1 MTQERRK
8 RSVSGALF
16 GSLQPQVT
24 GAQPTEKPGRMCL
37 RVHLLFPLLVEV
49 VPSRLIS
56 LCFWV
61 ILYRGWRNT
70 VASEIPQRQ
79 NG

>member
-8 RSVSGALF
+8 KSVSGALF
-16 GSLQPQVT
+16 GLLQLQVT
-24 GAQPTEKPGRMCL
+24 GAQPTENPGRMCL

-49 VPSRLIS
+49 VTRGLIS
-56 LCFWV
+56 LYFWV
-61 ILYRGWRNT
+61 VLKTGWSS
-70 VASEIPQRQ
+70 VASEKPQRQ